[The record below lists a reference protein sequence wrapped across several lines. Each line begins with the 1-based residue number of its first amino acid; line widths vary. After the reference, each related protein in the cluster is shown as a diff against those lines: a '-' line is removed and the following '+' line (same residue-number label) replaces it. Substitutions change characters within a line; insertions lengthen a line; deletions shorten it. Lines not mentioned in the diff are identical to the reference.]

1 MFALLIPTAF
11 VAKMTDLRAESER
24 TKFRYFFGTN
34 TKSTIVE
41 TSSITY
47 DTVEFKVAKVQKSS
61 TYFGIFTTLC
71 SLRSRNVID
80 LITIVNHKEKE
91 KFV

>member
-11 VAKMTDLRAESER
+11 VAKNDRSTSRIRENESPLF
-24 TKFRYFFGTN
+24 FRTN

-91 KFV
+91 KFI